1 MRNLIFLGF
10 LILLTGCVKSN
21 PDLTAPLTTPLTP
34 LVTIPNAPTNLKGVV
49 SKSTQIDLTWT
60 DNSDNEE
67 GFKIERKSGTD
78 AYKLIATLNSNV
90 MTYSDKSIVDPT
102 NYMYR
107 IFSYHQKGNSTHS
120 NEINLATIVTDVD
133 GNKYTFV
140 QIGQQVWMDK
150 NLEVETY
157 RNGDVIPQVTDAKE
171 WAALKTGAWCY
182 HSNNKANGVI
192 YGKLYNWYAVNDPR
206 GLAPKGWHIPNNAE
220 WTILTTFLGGTS
232 VAGGKMKSTGTS
244 RWDSPNFGAT
254 NESGFSGLPGNTR
267 YNIIGTFGDLGN
279 FGVWWSAES
288 ATVKEAWSQML
299 EYRNERLDRVYLTM
313 ESGYS
318 VRCLKDDSTKD
329 N

>member
-1 MRNLIFLGF
+1 MRNIFFLVF
-10 LILLTGCVKSN
+10 LILLNGCVKSN
-21 PDLTAPLTTPLTP
+21 SDLTTPLTP
-34 LVTIPNAPTNLKGVV
+34 VVTIPNAPTNLKGVV

-78 AYKLIATLNSNV
+78 AYKLIATLNHNM
-90 MTYSDKSIVDPT
+90 MTYSDKSLVDPT
-102 NYMYR
+102 NYSYR

-120 NEINLATIVTDVD
+120 NEINLATFVSDVD

-150 NLEVETY
+150 NLDVETY

-192 YGKLYNWYAVNDPR
+192 YGKLYNWYVVNDPR
-206 GLAPKGWHIPNNAE
+206 GLAPKGWHLPSNAE
-220 WTILTTFLGGTS
+220 WKILSTFLGGAS
-232 VAGGKMKSTGTS
+232 LAGGKMKSTGTS
-244 RWDSPNFGAT
+244 IWDSPNLGAT

-267 YNIIGTFGDLGN
+267 YNIIGNFGDFGT
-279 FGVWWSAES
+279 FGVWWSTEAANVKDAWYNVLENSSEQFRSMFS
-288 ATVKEAWSQML
+288 AK
-299 EYRNERLDRVYLTM
+299 
-313 ESGYS
+313 ESGFS
-318 VRCLKDDSTKD
+318 VRCLKDD
-329 N
+329 

>member
-1 MRNLIFLGF
+1 MRSLIFLSF
-10 LILLTGCVKSN
+10 LIWLTGCVKSN
-21 PDLTAPLTTPLTP
+21 IDLITPV
-34 LVTIPNAPTNLKGVV
+34 VTIPNAPTNLKGVV
-49 SKSTQIDLTWT
+49 SKSTQIDLTWS
-60 DNSDNEE
+60 DNSNNEE

-78 AYKLIATLNSNV
+78 AYKLIATLNHNV

-120 NEINLATIVTDVD
+120 NEINLATSVTDVD

-182 HSNNKANGVI
+182 HSNNKANGAI

-206 GLAPKGWHIPNNAE
+206 GLAPKGWHIPSKAE
-220 WTILTTFLGGTS
+220 WTTITTFLGGEN
-232 VAGGKMKSTGTS
+232 VAGGKMKATGLS
-244 RWDSPNFGAT
+244 LWNSPNFGAT

-267 YNIIGTFGDLGN
+267 YNNIGIFGDLGS
-279 FGVWWSAES
+279 FGFWWSAEEGWYN
-288 ATVKEAWSQML
+288 VL
-299 EYRNERLDRVYLTM
+299 ESRNEQLRTAFADNK

-318 VRCLKDDSTKD
+318 VRCLKDSTR
-329 N
+329 

>member
-10 LILLTGCVKSN
+10 LILLTGCAKSN
-21 PDLTAPLTTPLTP
+21 SDLTTPLTP
-34 LVTIPNAPTNLKGVV
+34 VVTIPNAPTNLKGVV
-49 SKSTQIDLTWT
+49 NKSTQIDLTWT

-90 MTYSDKSIVDPT
+90 MKYSDKSIVDPT

-120 NEINLATIVTDVD
+120 NEINLATSVTDID

-206 GLAPKGWHIPNNAE
+206 GLAPEGWHIPSNAE
-220 WTILTTFLGGTS
+220 WTILSTFLGGAS

-254 NESGFSGLPGNTR
+254 NESGFAGLPGNTR
-267 YNIIGTFGDLGN
+267 YNNIGIFGDLGS
-279 FGVWWSAES
+279 FGFWWSAEEGWYN
-288 ATVKEAWSQML
+288 VL
-299 EYRNERLDRVYLTM
+299 ESRNEQLRTAFADNK

-318 VRCLKDDSTKD
+318 VRCLKDSTR
-329 N
+329 

>member
-10 LILLTGCVKSN
+10 LILLTGCAKSN
-21 PDLTAPLTTPLTP
+21 SDLTTPLTP

-49 SKSTQIDLTWT
+49 NKSTQIDLTWT

-206 GLAPKGWHIPNNAE
+206 GLAPKGWHIPSKAE
-220 WTILTTFLGGTS
+220 WTTITTFLGGEN
-232 VAGGKMKSTGTS
+232 VAGGKMKATGLS
-244 RWDSPNFGAT
+244 LWNSPNFGAT

-267 YNIIGTFGDLGN
+267 YNNIGIFGDLGG
-279 FGVWWSAES
+279 FGIWWSAEEGWYNVLQS
-288 ATVKEAWSQML
+288 N
-299 EYRNERLDRVYLTM
+299 NEQLRTAFADNKNR

-318 VRCLKDDSTKD
+318 VRCLKDDSTKL

>member
-10 LILLTGCVKSN
+10 LILLTGCAKSN
-21 PDLTAPLTTPLTP
+21 PDLTAPLTTPLTL
-34 LVTIPNAPTNLKGVV
+34 LVIIPNAPTNLKGVV

-120 NEINLATIVTDVD
+120 NEINLATSVTDVD

-206 GLAPKGWHIPNNAE
+206 GLAPKGWHIPSKAE
-220 WTILTTFLGGTS
+220 WTTITTFLGGEN
-232 VAGGKMKSTGTS
+232 VAGGKMKATGLS
-244 RWDSPNFGAT
+244 LWNSPNFGAT
-254 NESGFSGLPGNTR
+254 NESGFSGLPGDTR
-267 YNIIGTFGDLGN
+267 YNNIGMFGDIGS
-279 FGVWWSAES
+279 FGIWWSD
-288 ATVKEAWSQML
+288 TG
-299 EYRNERLDRVYLTM
+299 
-313 ESGYS
+313 ESGGA
-318 VRCLKDDSTKD
+318 
-329 N
+329 

>member
-1 MRNLIFLGF
+1 MRSLIFLSF
-10 LILLTGCVKSN
+10 LIWLTGCVKSN
-21 PDLTAPLTTPLTP
+21 IDLITPV
-34 LVTIPNAPTNLKGVV
+34 VTIPNAPTNLKGVV
-49 SKSTQIDLTWT
+49 SKSTQIDLTWS
-60 DNSDNEE
+60 DNSNNEE

-78 AYKLIATLNSNV
+78 AYKLIATLNHNV

-120 NEINLATIVTDVD
+120 NEINLATSVTDID

-182 HSNNKANGVI
+182 HSNDKANGVI

-206 GLAPKGWHIPNNAE
+206 GLAPEGWHIPSNAE
-220 WTILTTFLGGTS
+220 WTILSTFLGGAS

-254 NESGFSGLPGNTR
+254 NESGFAGLPGNTR
-267 YNIIGTFGDLGN
+267 YNNIGIFGDLGS
-279 FGVWWSAES
+279 FGFWWSAEEGWYN
-288 ATVKEAWSQML
+288 VL
-299 EYRNERLDRVYLTM
+299 ESRNEQLRTAFADNK

-318 VRCLKDDSTKD
+318 VRCLKDSTR
-329 N
+329 

>member
-1 MRNLIFLGF
+1 MRSLIFLSF
-10 LILLTGCVKSN
+10 LIWLTGCVKSN
-21 PDLTAPLTTPLTP
+21 IDLITPV
-34 LVTIPNAPTNLKGVV
+34 VTIPNAPTNLKGVV
-49 SKSTQIDLTWT
+49 SKSTQIDLTWS
-60 DNSDNEE
+60 DNSNNEE

-78 AYKLIATLNSNV
+78 AYKLIATLNHNV

-120 NEINLATIVTDVD
+120 NEINLATSVTDVD

-206 GLAPKGWHIPNNAE
+206 GLAPEGWHIPSNAE
-220 WTILTTFLGGTS
+220 WTILSTFLGGAS

-254 NESGFSGLPGNTR
+254 NESGFAGLPGNTR
-267 YNIIGTFGDLGN
+267 YNNIGIFGDLGS
-279 FGVWWSAES
+279 FGFWWSAEEGWYN
-288 ATVKEAWSQML
+288 VL
-299 EYRNERLDRVYLTM
+299 ESRNEQLRTAFADNK

-318 VRCLKDDSTKD
+318 VRCLKDSTR
-329 N
+329 

>member
-1 MRNLIFLGF
+1 MRNIFFLGF
-10 LILLTGCVKSN
+10 LILLTGCAKSN
-21 PDLTAPLTTPLTP
+21 SDLTTPLTP
-34 LVTIPNAPTNLKGVV
+34 VVTIPNAPTNLKGVV
-49 SKSTQIDLTWT
+49 NKSTQIDLTWT

-107 IFSYHQKGNSTHS
+107 IFSYHQKWNSTHS
-120 NEINLATIVTDVD
+120 NEINLATSFTDID

-192 YGKLYNWYAVNDPR
+192 YG
-206 GLAPKGWHIPNNAE
+206 
-220 WTILTTFLGGTS
+220 
-232 VAGGKMKSTGTS
+232 
-244 RWDSPNFGAT
+244 
-254 NESGFSGLPGNTR
+254 
-267 YNIIGTFGDLGN
+267 
-279 FGVWWSAES
+279 
-288 ATVKEAWSQML
+288 
-299 EYRNERLDRVYLTM
+299 
-313 ESGYS
+313 
-318 VRCLKDDSTKD
+318 
-329 N
+329 

>member
-1 MRNLIFLGF
+1 MRNIFFLVF
-10 LILLTGCVKSN
+10 LILLNGCVKSN
-21 PDLTAPLTTPLTP
+21 SDLTTPLTP
-34 LVTIPNAPTNLKGVV
+34 VVTIPNAPTNLKGVI
-49 SKSTQIDLTWT
+49 SRSTQIDLTWT

-78 AYKLIATLNSNV
+78 AYKLIATLNHNM
-90 MTYSDKSIVDPT
+90 MTYSDKSLVDPT
-102 NYMYR
+102 NYSYR

-120 NEINLATIVTDVD
+120 NEINLATFVTDVD

-150 NLEVETY
+150 NLDVETY
-157 RNGDVIPQVTDAKE
+157 RNGDVIPQVTDSKE

-206 GLAPKGWHIPNNAE
+206 GLAPKGWHIPSKAE
-220 WTILTTFLGGTS
+220 WTTITTFLGGED
-232 VAGGKMKSTGTS
+232 VAGGKMKAKGLSL
-244 RWDSPNFGAT
+244 WNSPNLGAT

-267 YNIIGTFGDLGN
+267 YNITGMFGDIGSLGT
-279 FGVWWSAES
+279 WWSDTGENGG
-288 ATVKEAWSQML
+288 AWHYFLS
-299 EYRNERLDRVYLTM
+299 RTNERFDRGWATNL

-318 VRCLKDDSTKD
+318 VRCLKDDSTKL

>member
-1 MRNLIFLGF
+1 MRSLIFLSF
-10 LILLTGCVKSN
+10 LIWLTGCVKSN
-21 PDLTAPLTTPLTP
+21 IDLITPV
-34 LVTIPNAPTNLKGVV
+34 VTIPNAPTNLKGVV
-49 SKSTQIDLTWT
+49 SKSTQIDLTWS
-60 DNSDNEE
+60 DNSNNEE

-78 AYKLIATLNSNV
+78 AYKLIATLNHNV

-120 NEINLATIVTDVD
+120 NEINLATSVTDID

-182 HSNNKANGVI
+182 HSNDKANGVI

-206 GLAPKGWHIPNNAE
+206 GLAPEGWHIPSNAE
-220 WTILTTFLGGTS
+220 WTILSTFLGGAS

-254 NESGFSGLPGNTR
+254 NESGFAGLPGHYRNQ
-267 YNIIGTFGDLGN
+267 YGLFHDSGYSGW
-279 FGVWWSAES
+279 GSWWSATES
-288 ATVKEAWSQML
+288 SVKDKVWH
-299 EYRNERLDRVYLTM
+299 YRVTHYNGNLDREYLDKRY
-313 ESGYS
+313 GYS
-318 VRCLKDDSTKD
+318 VRCIKD
-329 N
+329 

>member
-1 MRNLIFLGF
+1 MRSLIFLSF
-10 LILLTGCVKSN
+10 LIWLTGCVKSN
-21 PDLTAPLTTPLTP
+21 LDLITPV
-34 LVTIPNAPTNLKGVV
+34 VTIPNAPTNLKGVV
-49 SKSTQIDLTWT
+49 SKSTQIDLTWS
-60 DNSDNEE
+60 DNSNNEE

-78 AYKLIATLNSNV
+78 AYKLIATLNHNV

-120 NEINLATIVTDVD
+120 NEINLATSVTDID

-157 RNGDVIPQVTDAKE
+157 RNGDVIPQVTNAAE

-206 GLAPKGWHIPNNAE
+206 GLAPEGWHIPSNAE
-220 WTILTTFLGGTS
+220 WTILSTFLGGAS

-254 NESGFSGLPGNTR
+254 NESGFAGLPGNTR
-267 YNIIGTFGDLGN
+267 YNNIGIFGDLGS
-279 FGVWWSAES
+279 FGFWWSAEEGWYN
-288 ATVKEAWSQML
+288 VL
-299 EYRNERLDRVYLTM
+299 ESRNEQLRTAFADNK

-318 VRCLKDDSTKD
+318 VRCLKDSTR
-329 N
+329 

>member
-1 MRNLIFLGF
+1 MRSLIFLSF
-10 LILLTGCVKSN
+10 LIWLTGCVKSN
-21 PDLTAPLTTPLTP
+21 IDLITPV
-34 LVTIPNAPTNLKGVV
+34 VTIPNAPTNLKGVV
-49 SKSTQIDLTWT
+49 SKSTQIDLTWS
-60 DNSDNEE
+60 DNSNNEE

-78 AYKLIATLNSNV
+78 AYKLIATLNHNV

-120 NEINLATIVTDVD
+120 NEINLATSVTDID

-206 GLAPKGWHIPNNAE
+206 GLAPEGWHIPSNAE
-220 WTILTTFLGGTS
+220 WTILSTFLGGAS

-254 NESGFSGLPGNTR
+254 NESGFAGLPGNTR
-267 YNIIGTFGDLGN
+267 YNNIGIFGDLGS
-279 FGVWWSAES
+279 FGFWWSAEEGWYN
-288 ATVKEAWSQML
+288 VL
-299 EYRNERLDRVYLTM
+299 ESRNEQLRTAFADNK

-318 VRCLKDDSTKD
+318 VRCLKDSTR
-329 N
+329 